1 MDGKH
6 CRTALSNNWVTE
18 KYDRMVSTQAN
29 VTPVKKTTLALA
41 IATAA
46 PALIFA
52 APAHADQSVEDI
64 AFLAT
69 LLERPN
75 IHFASDDQ
83 AILGGKAVCAMM
95 KQGDS
100 LSSAALGVQTTY
112 GLNRSDSN
120 YFVGAATNSY
130 CKPYSPLS

>member
-100 LSSAALGVQTTY
+100 RAAPHSACKRRTVSTAVTRTTSSEPRRTAIASRTA
-112 GLNRSDSN
+112 R
-120 YFVGAATNSY
+120 
-130 CKPYSPLS
+130 